1 MGFHIRF
8 LLARISN
15 KLTLKKWLIKQI
27 STIFDP
33 PKKFNYNDMQT
44 IETYDF
50 SGKKAL
56 IRVDFNVPLNEQFEI
71 TDDTRMTAALPTI
84 NTILGKGGAVIIMS
98 HLGRPKKGPE
108 DKFSMR
114 HLVPHLSKLLGGM
127 TVKMAPDCIG
137 EATKAMAASLKA
149 GEVLVLEN
157 LRFHPEEEAG
167 DVEFARQLSELGDC
181 WVNDAFGTAHRAHAS
196 TAVIAEFF
204 PKDKMFG
211 MLVASEVESLDKV
224 LKAPVRPFTAIMG
237 GSKVS
242 SKITIIENL
251 LNSVDHLI
259 IGGGMTYTFVKAQG
273 GKIGGSICEDDYL
286 ELAKELLVKA
296 KAKGVQFHFAVDVVE
311 ADAFAETANTKVVS
325 SYAIDDNWSGLDVG
339 PETIKNFS
347 KVISESKTILWNG
360 PVGVFEMEKFA
371 VGTKAIGAAIVKAT
385 ENGAFSLVGGGDSV
399 AAVNQFG
406 IADKMSYI
414 STAGGA
420 MLEYLEG
427 RVLPGIA
434 AVLD

>member
-1 MGFHIRF
+1 
-8 LLARISN
+8 
-15 KLTLKKWLIKQI
+15 
-27 STIFDP
+27 
-33 PKKFNYNDMQT
+33 
-44 IETYDF
+44 
-50 SGKKAL
+50 
-56 IRVDFNVPLNEQFEI
+56 
-71 TDDTRMTAALPTI
+71 MTAALPTI